1 MRVLPLLGFLGA
13 AAGHGSLTYPPSRH
27 GGSLAEGGHCDS
39 TACMWFSQP
48 ASIPGAPTVNEP
60 HLRTYNVDVRS
71 GPTDWS
77 ATMPWRAPGT
87 APVFGSGCGIAGG
100 SYKPLPNGGAV
111 SPSMPPQ
118 GTDGLLLPRKEPTV
132 WRRGSEEEVAWAIN
146 ANHGGGYSYRLC
158 SLDGVVNE
166 TCFRQTVLR
175 FAGGVQ
181 WIQYNNQTYQY
192 DDTVKLPR
200 FELPRTT
207 TTKGTY
213 PPGSEWAR
221 VGVPSCRL
229 CDQSICGP
237 GLKPN
242 MSDAF
247 QPGYW
252 MGNATMYGGR
262 EWFEEEQCAQHCAG
276 HNMSACPPFMT
287 QFAEPLPGISG
298 YTGQYAA
305 REGLPFSLVD
315 RVIVPPHLKPGAYL
329 MSWRWDAEQSHQV
342 WQSCAD
348 IQIV

>member
-1 MRVLPLLGFLGA
+1 MSHTFGLTTWTCAADRPTGQRPCRGGRRARHLSLAADAGLQVAATSHCQTAGPYLRQCLHRALTGCFCRERSRRCGGGVQRRRLLGRSMRVGPARIQPTRLPPVLRQLAASDLL
-13 AAGHGSLTYPPSRH
+13 
-27 GGSLAEGGHCDS
+27 
-39 TACMWFSQP
+39 
-48 ASIPGAPTVNEP
+48 
-60 HLRTYNVDVRS
+60 
-71 GPTDWS
+71 
-77 ATMPWRAPGT
+77 RA
-87 APVFGSGCGIAGG
+87 
-100 SYKPLPNGGAV
+100 
-111 SPSMPPQ
+111 
-118 GTDGLLLPRKEPTV
+118 D
-132 WRRGSEEEVAWAIN
+132 
-146 ANHGGGYSYRLC
+146 HGGGYSYRLC